1 MNVEKQEKMN
11 LYEAIFTRK
20 TIKRFTTE
28 ALTATEL
35 RDIQEH
41 YDGLPGLFGNIHTE
55 MQILKD
61 GDKMIRSGP
70 FQGTR
75 VPYYLVFYSEEVP
88 RCQMN
93 AGYLMQHMVLYL
105 CTIGLGSCYL
115 STSVLRRGQRQL
127 ESGKSL
133 VGIVGF
139 GYSKET
145 HLRKRG
151 DARRLGIE
159 ELCVFKEIPR
169 QWVRQLLEAARLAPS
184 VGNAQPWRFV
194 VYDNRIHI
202 FTKKHQVERF
212 AHYTL
217 EEQNFGGMLAN
228 IMIAAEELWVDVDL
242 IRLEN
247 ISQKSFPNNQY
258 VLSAIMRN

>member
-1 MNVEKQEKMN
+1 MN

-20 TIKRFTTE
+20 TVEKFKAE
-28 ALTATEL
+28 KLTAEEL
-35 RDIQEH
+35 AGIQAH
-41 YDGLPGLFGNIHTE
+41 FDHLPGLFGNIRTE
-55 MQILKD
+55 MQILND
-61 GDKMIRSGP
+61 DDKVIRHIPVYG
-70 FQGTR
+70 R
-75 VPYYLVFYSEEVP
+75 RAPYYLVFYTEEAP

-93 AGYLMQHMVLYL
+93 IGYLIQHMVLYL
-105 CTIGLGSCYL
+105 CAMGLGSCYL
-115 STSVLRRGQRQL
+115 NVSILRKDYRREGQDQTAAGIIGFGRSRDSHLRR
-127 ESGKSL
+127 
-133 VGIVGF
+133 
-139 GYSKET
+139 
-145 HLRKRG
+145 RG
-151 DARRLGIE
+151 DARRLPLE

-212 AHYTL
+212 ARYTL
-217 EEQNFGGMLAN
+217 EEQNFGGMLAH
-228 IMIAAEELWVDVDL
+228 ILIAAEELWVDVDL